1 MRLALRV
8 GTDHDAAPM
17 NFRCLLLLNFAAVS
31 AWPLLAADP
40 LRARGIGRWRHPL
53 MRWSADRW

>member
-1 MRLALRV
+1 
-8 GTDHDAAPM
+8 M